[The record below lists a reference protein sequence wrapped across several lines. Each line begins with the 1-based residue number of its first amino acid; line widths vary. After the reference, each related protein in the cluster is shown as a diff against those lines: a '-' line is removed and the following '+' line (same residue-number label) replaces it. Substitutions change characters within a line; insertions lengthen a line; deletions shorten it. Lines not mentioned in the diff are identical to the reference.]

1 MITFIAF
8 LLWIKESKM
17 RKLKRPCND
26 CGKDCGYRDLGLD
39 QVSQKKHINVRE
51 SPALSLDALNQS
63 GNHTLALATKG
74 KEKKKKNTKKGNA
87 CNDLSDSDLLVRRR
101 QPTSNI
107 VFFVSVTGKQTAFLP
122 FFLVSPSSGS
132 SW

>member
-8 LLWIKESKM
+8 PLWIKERGKM

-51 SPALSLDALNQS
+51 SPALRLDALNQS
-63 GNHTLALATKG
+63 DNTHWHWQPKA
-74 KEKKKKNTKKGNA
+74 KKKKHTKKGNI
-87 CNDLSDSDLLVRRR
+87 L
-101 QPTSNI
+101 
-107 VFFVSVTGKQTAFLP
+107 
-122 FFLVSPSSGS
+122 
-132 SW
+132 